1 MNEQTASDRQT
12 TRLALE
18 HGCRQWRSV
27 FHAAAPR
34 SLPAHGT
41 PPYAAPRDSTPND
54 EAGKTKDCGTRHD

>member
-34 SLPAHGT
+34 SLPTQGT
-41 PPYAAPRDSTPND
+41 PPCDNAPDD
-54 EAGKTKDCGTRHD
+54 EVSKANGCETKHD